1 MKLLGRI
8 GTARHELPD
17 ALRRVADAILENP
30 AATARL
36 TIVDLAGRS
45 GTSTAT
51 VTRLCRAL
59 GFGGY
64 AELRIALAAE
74 TGKDDLPADVGREIL
89 PGDSLEK
96 VLGVVAGN
104 DVRLLQETADQLD
117 LAAVEKAAEAVA
129 RAGRVLLFGAAG
141 GAAGELERR
150 LQRIR
155 VPTWGRS
162 DAYRALV
169 DAALLGYG
177 DVAVGVCHGGRTRE
191 AVQVLGEASGHG
203 ATTVAVTSNPRS
215 PLAEVADLVLTTSGR
230 ETTFRPDGFAAIH
243 SQLLVLDV
251 LYVAVA
257 QRTHERTRHAFDVT
271 ARAVA
276 SHLLVPKD

>member
-1 MKLLGRI
+1 MNLLGRI
-8 GTARHELPD
+8 GTVRHELPG
-17 ALRRVADAILENP
+17 ALRRVSDAILENP

-36 TIVDLAGRS
+36 TIVDLAERS

-51 VTRLCRAL
+51 VTRLCRVL

-74 TGKDDLPADVGREIL
+74 TGRDDQWADVGREIL

-104 DVRLLQETADQLD
+104 DLRLLRETAGQLD
-117 LAAVEKAAEAVA
+117 LASVEKAAQAIA
-129 RAGRVLLFGAAG
+129 RAGRVLLFGASG
-141 GAAGELERR
+141 GAAGAMERR
-150 LQRIR
+150 LQRTGI
-155 VPTWGRS
+155 PTWSRS
-162 DAYRALV
+162 DVPSALT

-177 DVAVGVCHGGRTRE
+177 DVAVGVSHSGRTRE
-191 AVQVLGEASGHG
+191 AVEVLEEAGGHG

-215 PLAEVADLVLTTSGR
+215 PLAEVAELVLTTTSR
-230 ETTFRPDGFAAIH
+230 ETTFRSAGSAAFH

-257 QRTHERTRHAFDVT
+257 QRTYERTRPAFDVT

-276 SHLLVPKD
+276 AE